1 MFKGF
6 EYMFKSFEYIFKSF
20 EWNFNPT
27 KKLFYQT
34 SRLFNPVILKSPQ
47 EIQNFCKI
55 AHYLCTR
62 KQQKMTE
69 MTMKPS

>member
-27 KKLFYQT
+27 KELF
-34 SRLFNPVILKSPQ
+34 SGPGNLLILLF
-47 EIQNFCKI
+47 
-55 AHYLCTR
+55 
-62 KQQKMTE
+62 
-69 MTMKPS
+69 